1 MTLRRRAMSEAPSAT
16 RSLPSFTLPSWLV
29 VADKALAKDRS
40 ALQRQRIRYIV
51 NCTPPLTEGGVANYF
66 ASAFEYHRVPI
77 RDVATENLLP
87 ALPAVVEFLQ
97 RARVRAD
104 GRVLIHC
111 NEGKSRSAAIAAG
124 FLIVAYGQTAADA
137 LAAVR
142 AARPIALPKEAFAK
156 QLSTLTPATL
166 HAEVDGFVEEEE
178 VAAGPPARPAIG
190 PSIGP
195 SLGPSIPSMSTA
207 KIGPSVGP
215 APRPTIGPAVG
226 PAPRAAAIVGPSRP
240 PRTEEEELLE
250 QPDTEQRPA
259 KRPKAGP
266 ASGPALPRTD
276 QSVK

>member
-29 VADKALAKDRS
+29 VGDKALAKDRS
-40 ALQRQRIRYIV
+40 ALQRQKIRYIV

-124 FLIVAYGQTAADA
+124 FLIVAYGPN
-137 LAAVR
+137 V
-142 AARPIALPKEAFAK
+142 
-156 QLSTLTPATL
+156 
-166 HAEVDGFVEEEE
+166 
-178 VAAGPPARPAIG
+178 PP
-190 PSIGP
+190 
-195 SLGPSIPSMSTA
+195 
-207 KIGPSVGP
+207 
-215 APRPTIGPAVG
+215 
-226 PAPRAAAIVGPSRP
+226 
-240 PRTEEEELLE
+240 
-250 QPDTEQRPA
+250 
-259 KRPKAGP
+259 
-266 ASGPALPRTD
+266 
-276 QSVK
+276 